1 VRSKRESPESVAARA
16 FSSPDHA
23 HFLLRRVVEALTAAV
38 RFQKAGEKALAFS
51 LQSFW
56 SDAKKLPA
64 QDSPTETE
72 DKLGAVE
79 LHLTAA
85 ARKCQA
91 AREDLA
97 AARFERFL
105 LLMDALSESR
115 RRAP

>member
-1 VRSKRESPESVAARA
+1 MRAKPESAETVAIRA
-16 FSSPDHA
+16 FPSPDPA

-51 LQSFW
+51 LQTFW
-56 SDAKKLPA
+56 GDGKKLPA

-72 DKLGAVE
+72 DRLETAE
-79 LHLTAA
+79 LNLTSA
-85 ARKCQA
+85 ARKCRA
-91 AREDLA
+91 AREDLG

-115 RRAP
+115 RGAP